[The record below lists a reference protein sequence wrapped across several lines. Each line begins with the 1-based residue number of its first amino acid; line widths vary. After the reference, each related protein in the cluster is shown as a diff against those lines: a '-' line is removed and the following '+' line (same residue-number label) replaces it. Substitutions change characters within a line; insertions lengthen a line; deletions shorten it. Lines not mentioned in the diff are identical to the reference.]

1 MQISP
6 APPNKRSNRGMKQ
19 KLSETVLGMVRKL
32 RFRRFCYIYNSRV
45 DFVDFWLCLY
55 IVTTG
60 MVCLYSHPLEN
71 IAVYT
76 NLTERGITSN
86 GLGVFSLSIGLLNLI
101 RLYIPFKPSIIVAC
115 FGKCL
120 MLSVFL
126 LLLFGIL
133 GNPVLPLT
141 TGYLTVAILLSL
153 DNIRRT

>member
-1 MQISP
+1 MQQKMTSII
-6 APPNKRSNRGMKQ
+6 KR
-19 KLSETVLGMVRKL
+19 L
-32 RFRRFCYIYNSRV
+32 RLRRFCYIYNSRV

-55 IVTTG
+55 IITTG

-71 IAVYT
+71 IPTVYT
-76 NLTERGITSN
+76 NLTDRGITSN
-86 GLGVFSLSIGLLNLI
+86 GLGLFALIIGSLNLI
-101 RLYIPFKPSIIVAC
+101 RLYIPFKPPIIVAC

-141 TGYLTVAILLSL
+141 TGYLSVAILLSL

>member
-1 MQISP
+1 
-6 APPNKRSNRGMKQ
+6 MKQ
-19 KLSETVLGMVRKL
+19 KLLEAVSGMDRKL
-32 RFRRFCYIYNSRV
+32 RLRQFCYIYNSRI

-60 MVCLYSHPLEN
+60 MVCMYSHPLEN
-71 IAVYT
+71 IPVYT

-86 GLGVFSLSIGLLNLI
+86 GLGLFSLSIGLLNLI
-101 RLYIPFKPSIIVAC
+101 RLHLPVKTPIVISI